1 MAFTTEPPDCPK
13 DQPEDLMLTI
23 KVKIIRIIKKKQKLH
38 ILAVNKNKALS
49 PEILWFS
56 VA

>member
-23 KVKIIRIIKKKQKLH
+23 KVKIIIIIKKTKTTHSSCK
-38 ILAVNKNKALS
+38 
-49 PEILWFS
+49 
-56 VA
+56 

>member
-23 KVKIIRIIKKKQKLH
+23 KVKIIRIIKK
-38 ILAVNKNKALS
+38 NKNYT
-49 PEILWFS
+49 F
-56 VA
+56 